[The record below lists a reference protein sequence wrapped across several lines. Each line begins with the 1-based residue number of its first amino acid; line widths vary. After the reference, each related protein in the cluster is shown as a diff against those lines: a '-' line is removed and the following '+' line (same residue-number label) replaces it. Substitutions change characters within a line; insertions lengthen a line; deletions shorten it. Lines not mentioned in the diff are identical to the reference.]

1 MNLEAIIAQ
10 YGIWAVAL
18 GAGLEGETAL
28 VLGGIAVH
36 RELIAYAST
45 ILAGA
50 AGSFIADQSFF
61 AIGRK
66 FRDGPRI
73 KRFRQKKGYA
83 RAVAAFERHPTL
95 FVFAFR
101 FLYGMRTVS
110 PIAIGTTTLP
120 ARRFLVINA
129 LAALVWTAVFVSLG
143 YVSGQA
149 IEAAFGR
156 VRSFAH
162 VLIPVVVI
170 AIGLGLAARALLR
183 RRGTSK

>member
-50 AGSFIADQSFF
+50 AGSFIADQTFF

-73 KRFRQKKGYA
+73 KRLGRRKD
-83 RAVAAFERHPTL
+83 
-95 FVFAFR
+95 
-101 FLYGMRTVS
+101 M
-110 PIAIGTTTLP
+110 P
-120 ARRFLVINA
+120 ARWLHSKDIRRCSFSRFG
-129 LAALVWTAVFVSLG
+129 FFM
-143 YVSGQA
+143 
-149 IEAAFGR
+149 EC
-156 VRSFAH
+156 
-162 VLIPVVVI
+162 
-170 AIGLGLAARALLR
+170 AR
-183 RRGTSK
+183 

>member
-1 MNLEAIIAQ
+1 M
-10 YGIWAVAL
+10 
-18 GAGLEGETAL
+18 
-28 VLGGIAVH
+28 LGGIAVH

-50 AGSFIADQSFF
+50 AGSFIADQTFF

-129 LAALVWTAVFVSLG
+129 LAALVWSAVFVSLG

>member
-1 MNLEAIIAQ
+1 
-10 YGIWAVAL
+10 
-18 GAGLEGETAL
+18 
-28 VLGGIAVH
+28 
-36 RELIAYAST
+36 
-45 ILAGA
+45 
-50 AGSFIADQSFF
+50 
-61 AIGRK
+61 
-66 FRDGPRI
+66 
-73 KRFRQKKGYA
+73 
-83 RAVAAFERHPTL
+83 
-95 FVFAFR
+95 
-101 FLYGMRTVS
+101 MRTVS

-120 ARRFLVINA
+120 TRRFFVINA
-129 LAALVWTAVFVSLG
+129 LAALVWSAVFVSLG